1 MKTATYPIQ
10 EMRAQFP
17 ALNRTYNEQTIGYF
31 DGPGGSQV
39 AKMVIDEMARY
50 MENGVANLGR
60 YSSTSKETME
70 LVQKAREY
78 AAVLLGAQPDEISFG
93 ANMTTLAFT
102 VSRAI
107 SRTWEYAK
115 GNIVVTEIDHH
126 ANIDP
131 WITAATDKGLDIH
144 KITLNPDSLLLN
156 TENLDDLIT
165 NETKLVAVGL
175 ASNAVGTINN
185 ISDIVKRAR
194 EVGAL
199 VAVDGVHAV
208 PHFKVNFEKL
218 DVDFL
223 FCSAYKFFGPHVGIA
238 AIKTPVFEQLEAYRL
253 QPAPQTAPQKLETGT
268 QNFEGLVGVI
278 QAIEF
283 LASFGEGD
291 TLEKRLINSYE
302 KMESYENELAK
313 RLREGLSQIE
323 GVTLYQAPDSEYKT
337 PTVAF
342 TVDGVPSSDV
352 CFELVEQYS
361 LHLESGDFYAMT
373 LVEKLNTGEGG
384 VIRAG
389 IAPYNTM
396 EEIER
401 LISAIKMIAHT
412 SNP

>member
-1 MKTATYPIQ
+1 MKTLTYPIEQ
-10 EMRAQFP
+10 IRAQFP
-17 ALNRTYNEQTIGYF
+17 SLNRTYNGQPIGYF

-39 AKMVIDEMARY
+39 AKIIIDEMAKY

-60 YSSTSKETME
+60 FSSTSKETRE
-70 LVQKAREY
+70 IVQKAREHS
-78 AAVLLGAQPDEISFG
+78 ATLLGAHPDEISFG
-93 ANMTTLAFT
+93 ANTTTLAFT

-107 SRTWEYAK
+107 SRSWEYEK

-126 ANIDP
+126 ANVDP
-131 WITAATDKGLDIH
+131 WMTAAMDRGLEIN
-144 KITLNPDSLLLN
+144 KIKLNPHTLSLD
-156 TENLDDLIT
+156 TENLEDIIT

-175 ASNAVGTINN
+175 ASNAVGTINK
-185 ISDIVKRAR
+185 ISHIVKRAR

-208 PHFKVNFEKL
+208 PHFKVNFEQL
-218 DVDFL
+218 GVDIL

-238 AIKTPVFEQLEAYRL
+238 AIKKDVFEKLDVYKL
-253 QPAPQTAPQKLETGT
+253 QPAPKTAPDKLETGT

-278 QAIEF
+278 HAIQF

-291 TLEKRLINSYE
+291 TLEKRLITSYK

-313 RLREGLSQIE
+313 RLREGLSVID
-323 GVTLYQAPDSEYKT
+323 GVTLYQSPESGRKT

-342 TVDGVPSSDV
+342 TVDGVSSSDV
-352 CFELVEQYS
+352 CNELVEEYS

-373 LVEKLNTGEGG
+373 LVEKLNVGEEG

-401 LISAIKMIAHT
+401 LIGAIQTIANKT
-412 SNP
+412 NP